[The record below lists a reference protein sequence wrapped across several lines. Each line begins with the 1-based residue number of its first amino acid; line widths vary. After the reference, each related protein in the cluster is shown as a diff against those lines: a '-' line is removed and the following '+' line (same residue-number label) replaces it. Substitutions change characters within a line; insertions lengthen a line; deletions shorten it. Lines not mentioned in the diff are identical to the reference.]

1 MAKKRVF
8 DNFDP
13 NNNVVENT
21 NLAYFV
27 QNFAR
32 NSKMVRFF
40 LKKCIFYRVM
50 TS

>member
-8 DNFDP
+8 NNFNP

-21 NLAYFV
+21 NLGYSV

-32 NSKMVRFF
+32 N
-40 LKKCIFYRVM
+40 
-50 TS
+50 